1 MQCTAVK
8 AFTCVDSTIPTVQ
21 AGSSKVFF
29 CTLLLCCNQNRQT
42 KEMLAKEEE
51 NACLGL
57 GTLVLQFAKAS
68 LKVLH
73 QRLGAI
79 LLPLGYIAT
88 P

>member
-1 MQCTAVK
+1 
-8 AFTCVDSTIPTVQ
+8 
-21 AGSSKVFF
+21 
-29 CTLLLCCNQNRQT
+29 
-42 KEMLAKEEE
+42 MLAKEEE
-51 NACLGL
+51 NACLRL

-68 LKVLH
+68 VQVLH

>member
-1 MQCTAVK
+1 VHCSGSVHGASIVQFQQFRPAVLRFSFVLYYC
-8 AFTCVDSTIPTVQ
+8 AAIST
-21 AGSSKVFF
+21 K
-29 CTLLLCCNQNRQT
+29 T

-68 LKVLH
+68 VKVLH